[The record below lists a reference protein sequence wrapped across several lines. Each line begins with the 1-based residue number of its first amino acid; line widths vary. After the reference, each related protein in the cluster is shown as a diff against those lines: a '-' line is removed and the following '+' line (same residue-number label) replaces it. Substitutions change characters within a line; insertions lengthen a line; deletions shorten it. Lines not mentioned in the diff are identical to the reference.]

1 MMFGKLSLN
10 EQITASCMQKGSG
23 CASKESDEHDVN
35 KVLMGM
41 SVIMIFMYFSIAMQK
56 YNYSL

>member
-1 MMFGKLSLN
+1 
-10 EQITASCMQKGSG
+10 MQKGSG